1 MKTKYLSILACV
13 CMLAL
18 GFTSCEKQLDIEQH
32 GVLDYS
38 TFYQTDE
45 EAEQAATAIYEQ
57 LRGAVFNYTM
67 ILNSLGDD
75 FWSGGGARNDNADL
89 EQFNEFTYGTEAG
102 YIQGLFQTFYSVIY
116 KCNVVLGHV
125 EGGTEIQDR
134 SLAEAHVLRAWAY
147 FNLINLWGTP
157 PVVDHELEASEY
169 SRPNGTKEELWGL
182 VVSDLETAINSGK
195 LPEKSSVNDKSLW
208 RTTKQFAQAM
218 LGKAYMWQGNYS
230 AAITQFEAV
239 MSSGKY
245 ALYDDYENLLQY
257 GHQRNCEMMF
267 ESNRVVDPNNVFNNT
282 DIVPLMINWR
292 TDKMTVPSSV
302 GLYSTG
308 WGFLCP
314 QKSLY
319 EDFVEVEGKD
329 GYRLNATMK
338 TFEQVQEMGCT
349 VNTAIIN
356 EGYFMWKW
364 RIVAEQM
371 PAAGYGFVNGNSTR
385 WMRYAEVI
393 LLAAEAYFES
403 GNQAKADEC
412 MNMIRTRAKAPTK
425 SGYTRDEI
433 RREKRI
439 ELCGEFTR
447 WMDIIR
453 WGIAYD
459 LLKNQGEKL
468 PMISSN
474 GEVTYYNFNT
484 NANLYGFKQNKH
496 ELLPFPGT
504 EVRLND
510 QIVQNPGW

>member
-89 EQFNEFTYGTEAG
+89 EQFNEFTFGTEAG
-102 YIQGLFQTFYSVIY
+102 YVQGLFQTFYSVIY

-125 EGGTEIQDR
+125 EGGTAIQDR
-134 SLAEAHVLRAWAY
+134 SIAEAHVLRAWAY

-157 PVVDHELEASEY
+157 PIVDHELEASEY

-195 LPEKSSVNDKSLW
+195 LPEKSSVNDQSLW

-267 ESNRVVDPNNVFNNT
+267 ESNRVVDPNNVFNNS

-319 EDFVEVEGKD
+319 EDFVAVEGKD

-356 EGYFMWKW
+356 EGK
-364 RIVAEQM
+364 
-371 PAAGYGFVNGNSTR
+371 GF
-385 WMRYAEVI
+385 
-393 LLAAEAYFES
+393 LASLKYS
-403 GNQAKADEC
+403 GLRDIENDLYEF
-412 MNMIRTRAKAPTK
+412 IIRAKNAETEEEVFYALK
-425 SGYTRDEI
+425 QINARLAILDDYIRENRDDPDIDRWINLKLQYMEI
-433 RREKRI
+433 RDKMAKQRIYNRKNYGIFIDYNQLDNLDRE
-439 ELCGEFTR
+439 
-447 WMDIIR
+447 
-453 WGIAYD
+453 
-459 LLKNQGEKL
+459 
-468 PMISSN
+468 
-474 GEVTYYNFNT
+474 
-484 NANLYGFKQNKH
+484 
-496 ELLPFPGT
+496 
-504 EVRLND
+504 
-510 QIVQNPGW
+510 